1 MNLLRILPLSN
12 EREKSVRYLFCKAP
26 FGPLRAK
33 RYRTLFSL
41 GSLVLSFG
49 LSVTGRCDDA
59 PAASAS
65 TDVDF
70 ATQIMPL
77 LQRNCTACHHAKKAE
92 GGLILESYETLMKG
106 GDSGP
111 GAVAKDHEAS
121 FVWSRSSGAEEP
133 IMPPEDNTIGAK
145 QLSAGEL
152 ELLKAWIRQG
162 ARRGEGSVAST
173 IQWNP
178 IAQSLQPIYAVA
190 LSKDGRFAVAGRGNL
205 ASVYDVESGEVL
217 SRLVDESLSVPAT
230 DLDIVQAIAV
240 SPDGQR
246 IATGGFKTAKIWKQV
261 TREQPLVTAPYTNAA
276 GAVAV
281 NHDAS
286 KLALVNGVGDIEM
299 WDRATSQR
307 LALLSGLQDRVTH
320 LAWADNPQRILA
332 ADAMGRLSVWDVGGA
347 GPLATRDSE
356 LSVHALAA
364 SHDGA
369 FIAVLGGDKR
379 VKLFRLQSA
388 GEPAVWSLETIE
400 SPVVAAIENARAI
413 VFTREPS
420 PHLLIAFQS
429 GAIQMLNSTAWE
441 KRHEFSHGAEVTSL
455 AISPD
460 GSRLAV
466 GGIDGRT
473 TLWNIAPDKLA
484 TEPVMKLEARASF
497 ANAIASAGEE
507 VARQEARGT
516 RYAATMTEK
525 EAFAKNEAE
534 ALKGVQAERDKQ
546 AEALKAEEAKL
557 TEVAAAVTA
566 HEAMIE
572 EAKKAVE
579 QVNAQADAD
588 DKAKQDAKANL
599 DKLTTELAPKVTAR
613 DEATKKRDMATTLLM
628 QKEQTLANATEAV
641 QRANAAIPI
650 QAKLIATQARIIEQ
664 SKQRLTELETRATA
678 AATPVQS
685 LVMSAG
691 SVVIAFRGGAMHVH
705 RLSDAALTDEFQ
717 VQASGAASALSA
729 MFFADD
735 ATLVLMPSTPVTS
748 ESQAYAWSLRPDWR
762 LERTI
767 GGLSVDLLNDRVSGL
782 AFSPSGRSL
791 AIGSGTPSRDGQVK
805 IFAAAT
811 GELLRDYGDAHS
823 DSVLTLRFSPDGNK
837 IASAAADR
845 TIRILDVATGK
856 VDRTLEGHTHHVLG
870 VDWQPDSVGL
880 VSSSADQTVKVW
892 NSETGNVTRTI
903 GGFPKEVTAI
913 VFSATPRQTIT
924 ACADGNVRIHKVDD
938 GGGVRTFGV
947 GGDFLHCVA
956 TTKDGKIVVAG
967 GQGGKLAFW
976 TGDDGKS
983 IREVSPH

>member
-1 MNLLRILPLSN
+1 MNLLRILPL
-12 EREKSVRYLFCKAP
+12 V
-26 FGPLRAK
+26 
-33 RYRTLFSL
+33 
-41 GSLVLSFG
+41 GSLVLAFG
-49 LSVTGRCDDA
+49 LSVTARCDDA
-59 PAASAS
+59 PAATAS

-77 LQRNCTACHHAKKAE
+77 LQRNCTACHHSKKAE

-145 QLSAGEL
+145 PLSAGEL
-152 ELLKAWIRQG
+152 ELLKAWIQQG
-162 ARRGEGSVAST
+162 ARRGEGSVSSS

-230 DLDIVQAIAV
+230 DLDIVQALAV

-246 IATGGFKTAKIWKQV
+246 IATGGYKTAKIWRQA
-261 TREQPLVTAPYTNAA
+261 TREQPLVTALYANVA
-276 GAVAV
+276 GSVAV

-286 KLALVNGVGDIEM
+286 KIALVNGVGDVEI
-299 WDRATSQR
+299 WDRAAGQR
-307 LALLSGLQDRVTH
+307 LGLLLAGRPPEGGTPAMDRVTH
-320 LAWADNPQRILA
+320 LAWADNPLRLFA
-332 ADAMGRLSVWDVGGA
+332 ADTTGRLSVWDVGAA
-347 GPLATRDSE
+347 GPLATRDSD

-388 GEPAVWSLETIE
+388 GEPAVWSLEAIE

-413 VFTREPS
+413 AFTREPS
-420 PHLLIAFQS
+420 PHLLIALQS

-441 KRHEFSHGAEVTSL
+441 KRHEFSHGAEVTSVAL
-455 AISPD
+455 SPD

-466 GGIDGRT
+466 GGIDGRA
-473 TLWNIAPDKLA
+473 TLWNIALDKLGA
-484 TEPVMKLEARASF
+484 EPVLKFEARASF
-497 ANAIASAGEE
+497 ANAIASASEE
-507 VARQEARGT
+507 VARQEAKGT
-516 RYAATMTEK
+516 RHAAAMTEK
-525 EAFAKNEAE
+525 ETFAKNEAE

-599 DKLTTELAPKVTAR
+599 DKLIAELAPKVTAR
-613 DEATKKRDMATTLLM
+613 DEATKKRDAAATLLM
-628 QKEQTLANATEAV
+628 QKEQTLANATDAK
-641 QRANAAIPI
+641 QRADAAIPI
-650 QAKLIATQARIIEQ
+650 QAKLIATQARLIEQ
-664 SKQRLTELETRATA
+664 SKQRLADLETRATA
-678 AATPVQS
+678 AATPVES

-691 SVVIAFRGGAMHVH
+691 SVAIAFRGGAVHVH
-705 RLSDAALTDEFQ
+705 RLSDSALTDEFK
-717 VQASGAASALSA
+717 VQSSSATSALSA
-729 MFFADD
+729 MFFADN
-735 ATLVLMPSTPVTS
+735 ATLVLMQGSNSSSTAH
-748 ESQAYAWSLRPDWR
+748 AYSWSLRPDWR
-762 LERTI
+762 LERAI
-767 GGLSVDLLNDRVSGL
+767 GGLNVDLLNDRVSGL
-782 AFSPSGRSL
+782 AFSPDGKSL

-823 DSVLTLRFSPDGNK
+823 DSVLALRFSPDGNK
-837 IASAAADR
+837 IASGAADR

-856 VDRTLEGHTHHVLG
+856 VERTLEGHTHHVLG

-892 NSETGNVTRTI
+892 NTETGNVTRTI
-903 GGFPKEVTAI
+903 AGFPKEVTAI
-913 VFSATPRQTIT
+913 VFSAAPRQTIT

-956 TTKDGKIVVAG
+956 TTKDGKVVVAG
-967 GQGGKLAFW
+967 GQSGKLAFW

-983 IREVSPH
+983 IRELK